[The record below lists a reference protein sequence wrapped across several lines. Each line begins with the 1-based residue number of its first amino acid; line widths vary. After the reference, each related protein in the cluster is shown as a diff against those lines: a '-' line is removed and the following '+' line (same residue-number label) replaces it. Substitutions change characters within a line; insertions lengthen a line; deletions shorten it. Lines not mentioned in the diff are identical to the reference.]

1 VAEPMAPDVVLITG
15 SSTGMGL
22 ETSMY
27 LAARNYKVYATV
39 PFESDIPIV
48 EAAARERGVSVRVI
62 PLDVTDDASIDA
74 AVRVIL
80 DEAGSIYALVNN
92 AGLGLRGCFE
102 DITDSEMREI
112 YNVNLFGA
120 MAVTRRVLPTMLDAR
135 RGRIV
140 HITSVGGRIASFGL
154 SGYCSTKFAL
164 EGFGEALALEVAPFG
179 VRSIMVEPGIIS
191 TPHWTV
197 NRGTAQHALDPTS
210 RFATMFARHE
220 AIADWRTARSKIT
233 VTHVAA
239 AIYEAIHA
247 RNPRMRYVVGLPA
260 SIMVLGRRYLPE
272 RWFEALYFGLL
283 LRRVT
288 RGVAK
293 ASNGGVRNRA

>member
-1 VAEPMAPDVVLITG
+1 MARSIAPDVVLITG

-27 LAARNYKVYATV
+27 LAARGYRVYASV
-39 PFESDIPIV
+39 PFESDIPV
-48 EAAARERGVSVRVI
+48 VDTAARERGVTVRTIV
-62 PLDVTDDASIDA
+62 LDVTDEASIDG
-74 AVRVIL
+74 AVTTIL
-80 DEAGSIYALVNN
+80 EESGSIYGLVNN

-102 DITDSEMREI
+102 DITDAEMRDI

-120 MAVTRRVLPTMLDAR
+120 MAVTRRVLPSMLDTR

-197 NRGTAQHALDPTS
+197 NRGTAKHALDATS

-220 AIADWRTARSKIT
+220 AIADWRTAKSRIT
-233 VTHVAA
+233 VTHVAE
-239 AIYEAIHA
+239 AIYEALHA
-247 RNPRMRYVVGLPA
+247 SNPRMRYVVGLPA
-260 SIMVLGRRYLPE
+260 SVMVLGRRYLPE
-272 RWFEALYFGLL
+272 RWFEAIYFGLL

-288 RGVAK
+288 RGV
-293 ASNGGVRNRA
+293 S